1 MTIKL
6 NKISNN
12 CHSVE
17 VGAVEIFF
25 SYKTAIGLRNHS
37 TGYAA
42 RIKNYWG
49 PTTGKHFE
57 QCGLNKDAILF
68 NSEDE
73 FRQCVDGQVRF
84 EA

>member
-17 VGAVEIFF
+17 IGSVEIFF
-25 SYKTAIGLRNHS
+25 SYKTAIGYRNHAN
-37 TGYAA
+37 GDVA

-49 PTTGKHFE
+49 PTTGKHFG
-57 QCGLNKDAILF
+57 QCALHKAPLLSSEEELKQRLDA
-68 NSEDE
+68 
-73 FRQCVDGQVRF
+73 QVRF